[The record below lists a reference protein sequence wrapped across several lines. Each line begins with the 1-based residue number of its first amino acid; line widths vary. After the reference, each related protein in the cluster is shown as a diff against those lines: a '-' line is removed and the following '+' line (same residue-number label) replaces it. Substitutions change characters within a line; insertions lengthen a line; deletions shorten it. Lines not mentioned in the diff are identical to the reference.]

1 MNEHLVILRPR
12 YLNLI
17 ITGKKDVECRASRF
31 KRVPYLRVRR
41 GDRLWFKKTSGCVT
55 CTSRVVWVKELHITK
70 RQQLE
75 ELRTLWQDRIQAA
88 DSFWRTASAKHYWTL
103 LGLGRIRRCKPFS
116 VQKRDRRG
124 WVVLNS
130 SEQWWPADRPE
141 PPRR

>member
-1 MNEHLVILRPR
+1 MNEHLVILQPR

-31 KRVPYLRVRR
+31 KRVPYLGVCR
-41 GDRLWFKKTSGCVT
+41 GDQLWFKRTSGCVT
-55 CTSRVVWVKELHITK
+55 CMSRVVWVKELHITE
-70 RQQLE
+70 RQQFD
-75 ELRTLWQDRIQAA
+75 ELRAFWQDRIQAE
-88 DSFWRTASAKHYWTL
+88 DSFWRAASAKHYWTL
-103 LGLGRIRRCKPFS
+103 LGLGRVRRCKPFS

-130 SEQWWPADRPE
+130 SEQWWPAARPE

>member
-55 CTSRVVWVKELHITK
+55 CTSRVVWVKELHITR

-75 ELRTLWQDRIQAA
+75 ELRTLWQDRIQAD
-88 DSFWRTASAKHYWTL
+88 DSFWRTASTKHYWTL

-130 SEQWWPADRPE
+130 SEQWWPADRLE
-141 PPRR
+141 LHR